1 MCNGLLLR
9 FHSPPPLTIY
19 PPESSAANPSQI
31 PTIRSF
37 IPDLLSR
44 GVLRRILSPQPLFYS
59 RLFLVRKK
67 DGPFR
72 LVIDL
77 SRLNKCLE
85 VPTFRM
91 ETVSSIASGI
101 IQELWGCTIDL
112 QDAFFNVPVSWVFHK
127 YLAFILDGAVY
138 VFQYLPFGLAVAPWA
153 FSRVVRPIKGHC
165 HLLGIRLHS
174 YLDDFIVLQLSRKA
188 LRRDTS
194 TILDL
199 FQSLAIAVNVKK
211 SHLTP
216 SQTVEYLGVI
226 FHLDTLTLSLTSS
239 KVQSISSLCNSLMHS
254 SCQSRRELEHL
265 IGVLNFA
272 SYLVPLGRL
281 RLRPLVS
288 WMNSNTSTST
298 RDLPVPLGAPFKSAL
313 RMWLDKDYL
322 RSHVPTFVPP
332 PSLQLMTDASL
343 TGWSG
348 VLLPLS
354 VSGYWP
360 PSCTGSPIHW
370 LELMAVMLSTTLR
383 SAAARQPCPGDVG
396 QHHHGLMSL
405 TPRLLPFRN
414 YDVPDPGYIGVLPTS
429 LHYTGPQTSQREL
442 ECLRRP
448 RIPHW
453 SNCHRMVSGPFNL
466 PVALRPGWSVSSGP
480 VCHQGQ
486 RAASGVRLS
495 IPRPISCGNQRVL
508 PALERLDI
516 NLPVPSGQG
525 AAQGSVLPM
534 PIQRAGHPSRPLFCS
549 IRLVSIPPP
558 EGSGP
563 GPSSGIPL
571 LVAAHQGGQGAAL
584 QPLGLQASRVVTM
597 RMGLIKSGL
606 DTGTVDMLL
615 LAHKDSTTSQYQG
628 VWEKFMAFLS
638 RKRLSVSDMS
648 VGVVCNFLHYQA
660 SVMGRKYRT
669 LSNYRSALR
678 LPLIYACNIDVKCLT
693 SDLFLRGAYNFRPP
707 VKAKPMPKWSLNMLL
722 RFLSGPLFEPL
733 DSASHDLHRRPSVSS
748 SLLLDAGLAR

>member
-1 MCNGLLLR
+1 MDEQQHIYIDQRPSCSTGSPFQVCSQDVAGQGLFEVTR
-9 FHSPPPLTIY
+9 ANVCAPSI
-19 PPESSAANPSQI
+19 SAAYDRCLPDRLE
-31 PTIRSF
+31 RS
-37 IPDLLSR
+37 
-44 GVLRRILSPQPLFYS
+44 
-59 RLFLVRKK
+59 
-67 DGPFR
+67 
-72 LVIDL
+72 
-77 SRLNKCLE
+77 
-85 VPTFRM
+85 T
-91 ETVSSIASGI
+91 T
-101 IQELWGCTIDL
+101 T
-112 QDAFFNVPVSWVFHK
+112 
-127 YLAFILDGAVY
+127 
-138 VFQYLPFGLAVAPWA
+138 
-153 FSRVVRPIKGHC
+153 
-165 HLLGIRLHS
+165 
-174 YLDDFIVLQLSRKA
+174 
-188 LRRDTS
+188 
-194 TILDL
+194 
-199 FQSLAIAVNVKK
+199 
-211 SHLTP
+211 
-216 SQTVEYLGVI
+216 
-226 FHLDTLTLSLTSS
+226 
-239 KVQSISSLCNSLMHS
+239 
-254 SCQSRRELEHL
+254 
-265 IGVLNFA
+265 
-272 SYLVPLGRL
+272 
-281 RLRPLVS
+281 
-288 WMNSNTSTST
+288 
-298 RDLPVPLGAPFKSAL
+298 
-313 RMWLDKDYL
+313 
-322 RSHVPTFVPP
+322 
-332 PSLQLMTDASL
+332 
-343 TGWSG
+343 
-348 VLLPLS
+348 PLS
-354 VSGYWP
+354 V
-360 PSCTGSPIHW
+360 W
-370 LELMAVMLSTTLR
+370 LLASFLHRLANPLAGTDGGHALSATLR

-480 VCHQGQ
+480 VCTRDNAQLQEFVSPFPDPLAVGIN
-486 RAASGVRLS
+486 AL
-495 IPRPISCGNQRVL
+495 L

-549 IRLVSIPPP
+549 IRMVSVPPP

-563 GPSSGIPL
+563 SPSSGIPL
-571 LVAAHQGGQGAAL
+571 LVAAHQGRQGAAL
-584 QPLGLQASRVVTM
+584 QPLGLQASRVATM

-693 SDLFLRGAYNFRPP
+693 SDLFLRGAYNFRPQ
-707 VKAKPMPKWSLNMLL
+707 S
-722 RFLSGPLFEPL
+722 
-733 DSASHDLHRRPSVSS
+733 RPSPCRS
-748 SLLLDAGLAR
+748 GH